1 MREKLDPSPST
12 SFIEAAEALRRSP
25 DSAGERGSPRLE
37 GSRCRRRGQC
47 DREGDGRVVLNENC
61 FTKPARGEDDDR
73 EVEEALQRG
82 EPAQPATVKPLAQ
95 PLGVVPELDPR
106 VSRC

>member
-1 MREKLDPSPST
+1 MGR
-12 SFIEAAEALRRSP
+12 SFIPTTTSAATSLGFAEA
-25 DSAGERGSPRLE
+25 E
-37 GSRCRRRGQC
+37 CF
-47 DREGDGRVVLNENC
+47 NENC

-95 PLGVVPELDPR
+95 PLGVVPELDPKSLALLEAAPAVR
-106 VSRC
+106 ADIAQSVEQRFRKP

>member
-1 MREKLDPSPST
+1 M
-12 SFIEAAEALRRSP
+12 
-25 DSAGERGSPRLE
+25 SATRNSVT
-37 GSRCRRRGQC
+37 
-47 DREGDGRVVLNENC
+47 REGDGRVVLNENC

-95 PLGVVPELDPR
+95 PLGVVPELDPKSLALLEAAPAVR
-106 VSRC
+106 ADIAQSVEQRFRKP